1 MLVSL
6 GSLMPGMGLIDAHGH
21 HLVNRHKM
29 ACNAAFPCPRAI
41 RPRVDFWI
49 DVYSRWSSK
58 DAVLHDANKP
68 DRVYDVIRGQACR
81 GRKGSKLVTRH
92 KVAIAAE
99 LRSLA
104 SKVSQGKKVWGTE
117 AQHFLSMF
125 PRRDPAEIRRA
136 ASNIRCQGGNRDR
149 FRKALK
155 RYGTY
160 RPMVQRVL
168 RQSGLQ
174 SDIQYLPF
182 VESLYNPAAYSHLGA
197 AGLWQ
202 IMPSTARGLGLR
214 LNATVDERLDPEAAT
229 WAAAR
234 YLNDSRARLGKV
246 AKKKR
251 AGIRAGELSPFVITS
266 YNYGVNG
273 MERAVKKLGPNFMLV
288 LERYRSRKF
297 RVAVK
302 NFYASFL
309 AARYVAQNAK
319 RYFGNVP
326 ANAPLRY
333 RTLKLKKSQS
343 VQRLSAVFGVSSKRL
358 KKLNPALT
366 RHVWKGW
373 RPVPKHYRLR
383 LPLRQGGWASQVKR
397 LNAMAPERGSKEV
410 IKYRVKRGDTICAI
424 ASAFDIRCTELLAIN
439 RIGKKGFIKVG
450 QKILVPGRGR
460 STRRATVPANP
471 GSYVVRSGDTGCG
484 VAKRFAVACNDL
496 LSTNGLAMN
505 SVLQVGQALI
515 IPGVLTNQG
524 AKTSYTVRHGDSVCA
539 VAARFGIS
547 CEALLAANEMNMST
561 LIFPGQALHIPKR
574 IPGSVARSASIQKF
588 DPNEKKPK
596 AVGSAP
602 VVRKVEIPTA
612 GTTVEY
618 VVRKGDSACE
628 IALRLETDCKQLLVS
643 NDLDKRAVIQPGQVL
658 SVPGVPSDL
667 AESLILESDKEVA
680 GMPTGVSS
688 GQRQPLP
695 DAGPLDQEIDL
706 TIQTASRNGV
716 VIYRINVEPEETLGH
731 YSDWLKSGG
740 TASIRRLNDFSK
752 KHQLRLGEVLLL
764 PVDSDGQR
772 STFDRQRR
780 DYHRVLVDEFKQ
792 HYDVIEVLNYVTKKG
807 DSLWKLARTQ
817 GIPTWLIM
825 RYNPLL
831 RSAAPVVSQVLK
843 MPRIQ
848 RRGS

>member
-6 GSLMPGMGLIDAHGH
+6 GSVIPGMGLIDAHGH

-29 ACNAAFPCPRAI
+29 TCNAAFPCPRAM

-68 DRVYDVIRGQACR
+68 DRVYDVVRGQTCR
-81 GRKGSKLVTRH
+81 SRKGSKLVTRQ
-92 KVAIAAE
+92 KAVIAGE

-104 SKVSQGKKVWGTE
+104 TKVSQRKKVWGTK

-125 PRRDPAEIRRA
+125 PRRDPAEMRRA

-273 MERAVKKLGPNFMLV
+273 MERAIKKLGPNFMRV

-319 RYFGNVP
+319 RYFGNVS
-326 ANAPLRY
+326 ANAPLEY

-343 VQRLSAVFGVSSKRL
+343 IQRLSTVFGVSSKQL
-358 KKLNPALT
+358 KRLNPALT

-373 RPVPKHYRLR
+373 RPVPKNYRLR
-383 LPLRQGGWASQVKR
+383 LPLRQGGWGSQVKR
-397 LNAMAPERGSKEV
+397 LQAMTTEHGSKGV
-410 IKYRVKRGDTICAI
+410 INYRVARGDTICAI
-424 ASAFDIRCTELLAIN
+424 ASAFDVRCSELLSIN
-439 RIGKKGFIKVG
+439 RIGKKGFIRVG
-450 QKILVPGRGR
+450 QTILVPGRSR
-460 STRRATVPANP
+460 SSRRATVPANP
-471 GSYVVRSGDTGCG
+471 GSYMVRSGDTGCA

-524 AKTSYTVRHGDSVCA
+524 VKTSYTVRHGDSVCA

-547 CEALLAANEMNMST
+547 CEAFLAANEMNMST

-588 DPNEKKPK
+588 DPNEKKPT
-596 AVGSAP
+596 AVGSVP

-628 IALRLETDCKQLLVS
+628 IALRLETDCEQLLVS

-667 AESLILESDKEVA
+667 AESLIFESNKEVT
-680 GMPTGVSS
+680 GMPTGVPS

-695 DAGPLDQEIDL
+695 DVEPLDQEIDL
-706 TIQTASRNGV
+706 TIQTASRNGG
-716 VIYRINVEPEETLGH
+716 VIFRINVEPEETLGH

-740 TASIRRLNDFSK
+740 TTSIRRLNDFSK
-752 KHQLRLGEVLLL
+752 RHQLRLGEVLLL
-764 PVDSDGQR
+764 PVENDGQR
-772 STFDRQRR
+772 SAFDRQRR
-780 DYHRVLVDEFKQ
+780 DYHRVLVDEFKE
-792 HYDVIEVLNYVTKKG
+792 HYDIIEVLNYVTKKG
-807 DSLWKLARTQ
+807 DSVWRLARTQ

-843 MPRIQ
+843 MPSIQ